1 MRVDVQRLELKH
13 VLRFG
18 TTNVAQTTLRRV
30 HLVQTKCT
38 RVELRLVL
46 ELASQTSP
54 GLHQMQRMISSPR
67 SVSHGTAV
75 HSSRNPSDEV
85 IEKLDG
91 RRVFEGRPSGVTPY
105 AARGHPAR
113 RGGDEGRP

>member
-30 HLVQTKCT
+30 HLVQTKCMH
-38 RVELRLVL
+38 VELRLVL

-85 IEKLDG
+85 IEKLGTAVRCLGTAVAGVRDG
-91 RRVFEGRPSGVTPY
+91 RRLGET
-105 AARGHPAR
+105 APAT
-113 RGGDEGRP
+113 